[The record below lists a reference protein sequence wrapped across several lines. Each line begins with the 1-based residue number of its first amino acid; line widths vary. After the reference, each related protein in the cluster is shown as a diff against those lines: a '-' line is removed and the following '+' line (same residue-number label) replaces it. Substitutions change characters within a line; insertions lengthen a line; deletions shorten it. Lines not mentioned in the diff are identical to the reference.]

1 MDTASSAIQ
10 VPELPA
16 AAAAA
21 AGEFELFFNDS
32 NVETDKQMAYI
43 VSFWILF
50 FMTVI
55 SFRCTNSRNH
65 YLFFEVD
72 DGDRLYPRFQH

>member
-1 MDTASSAIQ
+1 MPTFNSMDTASSAIQ
-10 VPELPA
+10 VPELPEA
-16 AAAAA
+16 ADAA

-55 SFRCTNSRNH
+55 YIF
-65 YLFFEVD
+65 
-72 DGDRLYPRFQH
+72 